1 MNSFGYEE
9 IARTDR
15 RAYLSVVIPV
25 YNEERTIRALL
36 EKVDAVKIPG
46 HPLEIIVINDGSTD
60 NSPGLIHR

>member
-1 MNSFGYEE
+1 MNMNSFGHEE

-36 EKVDAVKIPG
+36 EKDFE
-46 HPLEIIVINDGSTD
+46 EITVFCDLS
-60 NSPGLIHR
+60 GLPRGIGARIKE